1 MRIYD
6 EENLDFDDDEFDGEM
21 AGYSLDEENSIF
33 GQLAPEKD
41 GETLATPIPQN
52 EQTVLLCEP
61 KVAGLKDGSPLNLR
75 FTRNDG
81 CEVYAGNKKAGEL
94 KAAYVKKLK
103 AERGGQNALAYF
115 KLTVPPM
122 ARIVFGEGDPIPAIS
137 E

>member
-52 EQTVLLCEP
+52 EQTVCCASR
-61 KVAGLKDGSPLNLR
+61 KLR
-75 FTRNDG
+75 DSKTARRLI
-81 CEVYAGNKKAGEL
+81 CVLPETT
-94 KAAYVKKLK
+94 AAKCMRATKRRDISK
-103 AERGGQNALAYF
+103 
-115 KLTVPPM
+115 PPT
-122 ARIVFGEGDPIPAIS
+122 
-137 E
+137 

>member
-61 KVAGLKDGSPLNLR
+61 KVEGLKDGSPLNLR
-75 FTRNDG
+75 FTAKCMRATKRRANS
-81 CEVYAGNKKAGEL
+81 K
-94 KAAYVKKLK
+94 
-103 AERGGQNALAYF
+103 
-115 KLTVPPM
+115 PPT
-122 ARIVFGEGDPIPAIS
+122 
-137 E
+137 

>member
-1 MRIYD
+1 M
-6 EENLDFDDDEFDGEM
+6 
-21 AGYSLDEENSIF
+21 
-33 GQLAPEKD
+33 
-41 GETLATPIPQN
+41 
-52 EQTVLLCEP
+52 LCEP
-61 KVAGLKDGSPLNLR
+61 KVEGLKDGSPLNLR

-81 CEVYAGNKKAGEL
+81 CEVYAGNKKAGYL

-122 ARIVFGEGDPIPAIS
+122 ARIVFGEGEPIPAIS

>member
-52 EQTVLLCEP
+52 EIGRAHV
-61 KVAGLKDGSPLNLR
+61 
-75 FTRNDG
+75 
-81 CEVYAGNKKAGEL
+81 
-94 KAAYVKKLK
+94 
-103 AERGGQNALAYF
+103 
-115 KLTVPPM
+115 
-122 ARIVFGEGDPIPAIS
+122 
-137 E
+137 